1 MSIIDAIL
9 IIFAL
14 IDGIAFAVLAA
25 DSYYVLLDGI
35 FFHIAA
41 YVVCSVI

>member
-1 MSIIDAIL
+1 MAAIDVIL

-25 DSYYVLLDGI
+25 DSYYVAFDGI
-35 FFHIAA
+35 LFHIAA
-41 YVVCSVI
+41 YVVCSVN

>member
-1 MSIIDAIL
+1 MAAIDVIL

-25 DSYYVLLDGI
+25 DDAYVLLDGLY
-35 FFHIAA
+35 FHIAA
-41 YVVCSVI
+41 YAVCSVN